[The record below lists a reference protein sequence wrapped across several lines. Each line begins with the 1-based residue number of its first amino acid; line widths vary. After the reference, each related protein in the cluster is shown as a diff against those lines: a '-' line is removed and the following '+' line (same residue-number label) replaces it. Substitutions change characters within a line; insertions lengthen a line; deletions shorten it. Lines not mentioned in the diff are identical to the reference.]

1 MSMFSYEKIADGFVY
16 YKNIYN
22 DPNYIIKK
30 IEDLENKMRPFIE
43 DGSYPFTKSYWDN
56 WDYQDHEGK
65 TLFFCKKAWFPNVNL
80 LEESD
85 QFYQEKKEIA
95 LYLFGGLEQAFRHYS
110 TVMYPY
116 AGRNIKGE
124 VDQVSVLK
132 YEKSGYLPE
141 HIDQGISSRVLSV
154 VAYLND
160 DYDGGEITFT
170 SIGNGG
176 ITIKPEAGSAVFFPS
191 NFVGSH
197 TVSEITN
204 GVRYS
209 VPNWYHNRID
219 KVESDGSE

>member
-1 MSMFSYEKIADGFVY
+1 MFTYEKVADGIVY
-16 YKNIYN
+16 YKNIYSN
-22 DPNYIIKK
+22 PQSIIDN
-30 IEDLENKMRPFIE
+30 IEALEDKLKFAIE
-43 DGSYPFTKSYWDN
+43 NGDSDVDRAYWED
-56 WDYQDHEGK
+56 WDYETGEGER
-65 TLFFCKKAWFPNVNL
+65 LIFCKKAWIPSPSNI
-80 LEESD
+80 ESTD
-85 QFYQEKKEIA
+85 KFFNEKMEISKE
-95 LYLFGGLEQAFRHYS
+95 LFSGLEDAFSHYS
-110 TVMYPY
+110 RVLYPY

-124 VDQVSVLK
+124 VDQVSILK

-170 SIGNGG
+170 SVGNGG

-191 NFVGSH
+191 NYVGSH
-197 TVSEITN
+197 VISEVTKGI
-204 GVRYS
+204 RYA

>member
-1 MSMFSYEKIADGFVY
+1 MFTYEKLADGFVY
-16 YKNIYN
+16 YKNIYEN
-22 DPNYIIKK
+22 PEKIIEK
-30 IEDLENKMRPFIE
+30 IEHLEEKMKSFVE
-43 DGSYPFTKSYWDN
+43 DGSYQFTQSYWED
-56 WDYQDHEGK
+56 WDYETHDGQR
-65 TLFFCKKAWFPNVNL
+65 LVFCKKAWFPNLKL
-80 LEESD
+80 LQND
-85 QFYQEKKEIA
+85 DLFYDEKKEISE
-95 LYLFGGLEQAFRHYS
+95 YLFGGLEKAFNHYS
-110 TVMYPY
+110 QIMYPY

-132 YEKSGYLPE
+132 YEPSGYLPE

-154 VAYLND
+154 VSYLND

-170 SIGNGG
+170 SIGDGG

-197 TVSEITN
+197 KISEIRSGT
-204 GVRYS
+204 RYS